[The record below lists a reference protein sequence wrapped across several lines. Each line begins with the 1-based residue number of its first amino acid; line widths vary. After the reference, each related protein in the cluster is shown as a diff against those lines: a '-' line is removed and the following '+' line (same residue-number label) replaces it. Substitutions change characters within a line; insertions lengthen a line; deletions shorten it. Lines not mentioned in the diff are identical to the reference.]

1 MIKSI
6 TLTRSQLEE
15 WADRPLRGDDL
26 DRLASAIVH
35 SSIPDATNEIVAG
48 FDDREGSGE
57 RG

>member
-1 MIKSI
+1 MMKSI

-15 WADRPLRGDDL
+15 WADRPLSGGDL

-35 SSIPDATNEIVAG
+35 SSIPDAINEIVAG

>member
-15 WADRPLRGDDL
+15 WAGRPLSGDDL
-26 DRLASAIVH
+26 DRLASAIVN
-35 SSIPDATNEIVAG
+35 SSIPDAINEIVAG
-48 FDDREGSGE
+48 FDDGEDSDE